1 MSVPNQMIVRL
12 PPKEAPEE
20 EAKAKDP
27 KKVPDPPE
35 DDGKVALSFEP
46 GKDEPLSFEI
56 AFVF

>member
-1 MSVPNQMIVRL
+1 MIVRL

-27 KKVPDPPE
+27 KKAPDPPE